1 MRLLAALS
9 LIATAARASDLQR
22 CPLAQIVIIERPG
35 ETVIRCGSAEMAK
48 KSEMQLH
55 NNEKEPPAH
64 NRKSYPEH
72 HFRQF
77 HSIRSL
83 FDLLFRR
90 DGDQGM
96 LIRNIAGSGPHK

>member
-9 LIATAARASDLQR
+9 LILIATAARASDLQR

-35 ETVIRCGSAEMAK
+35 ETVIRCGSAEMVK

-55 NNEKEPPAH
+55 NNEKEPHTPAH

-90 DGDQGM
+90 W
-96 LIRNIAGSGPHK
+96 R